1 MIEWWKLWKK
11 IVVLLFRSCMFPN
24 AVGFASENLSR
35 VVPDLSDRRVIDFKG
50 YHDWVGRGKGGVVRH
65 I

>member
-1 MIEWWKLWKK
+1 
-11 IVVLLFRSCMFPN
+11 MFPN